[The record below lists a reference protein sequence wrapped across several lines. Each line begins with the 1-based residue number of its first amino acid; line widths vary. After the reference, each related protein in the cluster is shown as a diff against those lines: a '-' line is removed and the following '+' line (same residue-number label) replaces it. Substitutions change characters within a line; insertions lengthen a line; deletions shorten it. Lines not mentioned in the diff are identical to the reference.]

1 MFSPQGRKMAMHAL
15 KTQLISD
22 RVEIV
27 GAQGEWFVRVTENG
41 DTRTASF
48 ELESFATAFAEGQRI
63 RLGLQ
68 YIERI

>member
-1 MFSPQGRKMAMHAL
+1 MPSPQARQSAMHAM
-15 KTQLISD
+15 KTQFPVD

-48 ELESFATAFAEGQRI
+48 ELESFASAFAEGQRI
-63 RLGLQ
+63 RLGLEH
-68 YIERI
+68 IERI